1 MNKLE
6 GIIKNIL
13 VQDELSLIE
22 VQVNNDLF
30 TAILINSKED
40 NLLINQKVS
49 LVFKETEVSLA
60 KNLIGSISIR
70 NRIKVKILSITKG
83 KLLSKILLSYNDT
96 KLISIITTKATN
108 ELELKISD
116 ELEALIKTNEIT
128 IMKI

>member
-108 ELELKISD
+108 ELELKIND
-116 ELEALIKTNEIT
+116 EIEALIKTNEIT